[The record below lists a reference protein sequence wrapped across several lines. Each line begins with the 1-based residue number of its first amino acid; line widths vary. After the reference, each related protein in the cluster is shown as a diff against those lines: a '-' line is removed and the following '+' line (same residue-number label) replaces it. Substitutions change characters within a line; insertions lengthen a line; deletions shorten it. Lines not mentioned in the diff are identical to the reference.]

1 MNRTIEKTEAELL
14 TLFAEAARA
23 INFWQGE
30 QKQVIAALAR
40 LRAPVPAP

>member
-1 MNRTIEKTEAELL
+1 MNGTIEKSEAELL

-23 INFWQGE
+23 IHFWEGE
-30 QKQVIAALAR
+30 QKEAIAALAR